1 MNFLDHIEVLAPQ
14 LVIVTGDWVEH
25 KVLKLNCEKKKSI
38 EYKFCHH
45 CPNSIVNF
53 KTIKKLQW
61 HIETKHNMQF
71 EKILDVCYLALLYPD
86 ELSALTCVPD
96 TV

>member
-45 CPNSIVNF
+45 CPNSIEHF

-71 EKILDVCYLALLYPD
+71 GKMLLDHFKKQSSILAFYAF
-86 ELSALTCVPD
+86 
-96 TV
+96 